1 MARTASFGSRSGER
15 APYSPLSFRNLI
27 GNLNDCPLRWRG
39 GRSLAVGASGNTW
52 RNRGMNL
59 ILIGAQGSGKGTQS
73 QMLSEELGLQPCA
86 SGDLLR
92 EEIARGTPLGRDA
105 KAYYDRGDLVP

>member
-1 MARTASFGSRSGER
+1 MARTPSFGSRSDER
-15 APYSPLSFRNLI
+15 APYSLSFF
-27 GNLNDCPLRWRG
+27 GNQLRRSASDTSNGYLNDCPPRRRG
-39 GRSLAVGASGNTW
+39 GRSLTVGASGNTW
-52 RNRGMNL
+52 RSRGMNL

-92 EEIARGTPLGRDA
+92 E
-105 KAYYDRGDLVP
+105 